1 MGGFLLGTYGTKII
15 GSSDAKKLY
24 THCTAAALRAKDEVV
39 KDFTVIGE
47 NCGDIAAA
55 AKDIN
60 EKRNLVIVDVKRGLF
75 KRFFDVLSTFRV
87 REFEEKPFTLQDY
100 FMSFYAEEKTFAG
113 LSGVEENK

>member
-1 MGGFLLGTYGTKII
+1 MKYGKLGLLVGGFLLGTYGTKII

-47 NCGDIAAA
+47 NCGDITAA

-60 EKRNLVIVDVKRGLF
+60 EKRAEA
-75 KRFFDVLSTFRV
+75 
-87 REFEEKPFTLQDY
+87 REEQMIRDAKDLLARAAEKEA
-100 FMSFYAEEKTFAG
+100 AEA
-113 LSGVEENK
+113 